1 MMALFFMQLLE
12 SSQRKQRQYW
22 IKRIASVSFVKM
34 FLNDYTPKSVYRVTS
49 LKPGAMSENKRGK
62 LKLVIL
68 FNSPGPVC

>member
-1 MMALFFMQLLE
+1 M
-12 SSQRKQRQYW
+12 
-22 IKRIASVSFVKM
+22 SFVKM

-62 LKLVIL
+62 LKLDIL